1 MIEIFAVRNV
11 RIDLANCRKCVTRDI
26 YIPRVSTIM
35 IESRAKN
42 CTANRPLDRSEG
54 D

>member
-11 RIDLANCRKCVTRDI
+11 RVDLANCRKCVTRDI
-26 YIPRVSTIM
+26 YISRVSTIM

-42 CTANRPLDRSEG
+42 CTVNRPLDRSEG